1 MNPLTRIFEG
11 KGFVI
16 YDKIDEMGEPY
27 RRSRRR
33 VLLTLEPADPGVTA
47 VARGIPGKEPVH
59 RADRDFAVAWVKRYG
74 EGNAF
79 YASFGHIVEPF
90 ENPAIRAFL
99 PGRHSG
105 CFGLPQRDESMIAA
119 AWLKAQPRS
128 GTRI

>member
-1 MNPLTRIFEG
+1 VNPLTRIFEG

-27 RRSRRR
+27 RRS
-33 VLLTLEPADPGVTA
+33 
-47 VARGIPGKEPVH
+47 
-59 RADRDFAVAWVKRYG
+59 FAVAWVKRYG

-99 PGRHSG
+99 SGRHSG